1 MAFLPH
7 GFYFLKDL
15 EAESGGGCVGG
26 VKGEVKRSEALLK
39 GGSGR
44 VTILGIAECHRGGV
58 VSIFACDQ
66 IQREMVGT
74 VISLPPLS
82 V

>member
-39 GGSGR
+39 GGSG
-44 VTILGIAECHRGGV
+44 
-58 VSIFACDQ
+58 
-66 IQREMVGT
+66 
-74 VISLPPLS
+74 
-82 V
+82 